1 MILTCMLMCFCEACL
16 QAGTTDLP
24 NGANPTC
31 PCCCIPPTRDQVL
44 ALASLGVR
52 LVVTLTEETPLPVSW
67 FNGTGVD
74 NLFVPVPNY
83 EPPRAQQMDRIMGG
97 WGGMGIEG
105 LTEGGHIR
113 ASREG

>member
-1 MILTCMLMCFCEACL
+1 MF
-16 QAGTTDLP
+16 
-24 NGANPTC
+24 
-31 PCCCIPPTRDQVL
+31 

-83 EPPRAQQMDRIMGG
+83 EPPRAQQMDRIMGE
-97 WGGMGIEG
+97 WVGGGEGEG
-105 LTEGGHIR
+105 LAEDGEGIADGPQRGWMGGWIY
-113 ASREG
+113 G